1 MRGVT
6 PVDTL
11 NDSRMVAE
19 MLRPK
24 PLEVAMRMH
33 NTLKEKI
40 ELRRHKSLH
49 NAIEKQ
55 TGMINTKSTQIEM
68 LSQISHIFNN
78 YRIKF
83 NGQLTIS

>member
-33 NTLKEKI
+33 NTLREKI
-40 ELRRHKSLH
+40 ELRKRKSLH

-68 LSQISHIFNN
+68 LSHIFNN